1 MIKSEAIKE
10 KRLKKSKETIKEKRL
25 KKSEEFALF
34 WRNKGSK
41 HFKSGERHEYKHA
54 KMTKNSRQN
63 KFKQTHL
70 KTT

>member
-34 WRNKGSK
+34 
-41 HFKSGERHEYKHA
+41 
-54 KMTKNSRQN
+54 
-63 KFKQTHL
+63 
-70 KTT
+70 